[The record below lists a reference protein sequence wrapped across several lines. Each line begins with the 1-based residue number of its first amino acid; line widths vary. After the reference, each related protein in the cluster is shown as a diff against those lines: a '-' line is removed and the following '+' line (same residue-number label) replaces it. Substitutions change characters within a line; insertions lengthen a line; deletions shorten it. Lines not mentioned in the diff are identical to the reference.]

1 LTTRRI
7 TKRRNVLD
15 NRKDEVL
22 AALIG
27 EGLTWQATADRF
39 GVAKRSIGFFIER
52 HEDEYRALKGKVAQ
66 AAEEYAIA
74 SKVNRIAALD
84 DRWQRVRRVIDQ
96 RAADG
101 AKNWAAVPGMDTGIV
116 VHQVKQ
122 IGAGKNATI
131 IDEFVVDTGTMAE
144 ARAIEKAAADE
155 LGQIPRPDVHNTVNV
170 GILVRQLAGFNP
182 EDIG

>member
-1 LTTRRI
+1 
-7 TKRRNVLD
+7 
-15 NRKDEVL
+15 
-22 AALIG
+22 
-27 EGLTWQATADRF
+27 
-39 GVAKRSIGFFIER
+39 
-52 HEDEYRALKGKVAQ
+52 
-66 AAEEYAIA
+66 
-74 SKVNRIAALD
+74 
-84 DRWQRVRRVIDQ
+84 
-96 RAADG
+96 
-101 AKNWAAVPGMDTGIV
+101 MDTGIV

>member
-1 LTTRRI
+1 MTARRLTA
-7 TKRRNVLD
+7 RRNVLD
-15 NRKDEVL
+15 NRKDEVI
-22 AALIG
+22 AYIVAG
-27 EGLTWQATADRF
+27 ASYSQTAQQF
-39 GVAKRSIGFFIER
+39 GVAKSSITSFIGR
-52 HEDEYRALKGKVAQ
+52 WEDELRALQAKAAH
-66 AAEEYAIA
+66 AAEDYAIA

-101 AKNWAAVPGMDTGIV
+101 AKNWAGVPGMDTGIV